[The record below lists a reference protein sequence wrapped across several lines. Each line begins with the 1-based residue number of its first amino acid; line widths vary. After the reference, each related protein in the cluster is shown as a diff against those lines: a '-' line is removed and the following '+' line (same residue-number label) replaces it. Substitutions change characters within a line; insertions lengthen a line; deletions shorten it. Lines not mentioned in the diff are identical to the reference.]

1 MPDALLWNLDE
12 AARQLGGIS
21 IKTVRRLAKS
31 GAFPLV
37 KVGRRVLIPALAVT
51 NWVNHTPQARPAQEN
66 EKCHSTNAVTSGGC
80 ASPRQTAE
88 NYGKLLALPTIAKPR
103 NTTTPAK
110 RNAGDK
116 SN

>member
-12 AARQLGGIS
+12 AARPLGGIS
-21 IKTVRRLAKS
+21 TKTVRRLAQQ

-37 KVGRRVLIPALAVT
+37 KLGRRAMIPAIAVT
-51 NWVNHTPQARPAQEN
+51 NWVNHTQSARPAQEN
-66 EKCHSTNAVTSGGC
+66 EKSHSTNAVTSGGC

>member
-51 NWVNHTPQARPAQEN
+51 NWVNHILNRRDRRRRMRN
-66 EKCHSTNAVTSGGC
+66 VTL
-80 ASPRQTAE
+80 QT
-88 NYGKLLALPTIAKPR
+88 R
-103 NTTTPAK
+103 
-110 RNAGDK
+110 
-116 SN
+116 